1 MNENTKDAV
10 QTAMQ
15 ALYNR
20 NNGEVTASL
29 VLKAATNKRNA
40 LHCKFE
46 WDDSKASH
54 QYRLEQARRLIRIV
68 KVVPADSD
76 EPERLIHV
84 PRIEGGE
91 TQEGVYKTA
100 SVIIQSKSEFQV
112 ALESALN
119 RLRSAQSAVDEL
131 RSAAADDDTLS
142 KIMLAYEAL
151 STANNALSSVH

>member
-1 MNENTKDAV
+1 MNENTRDAV

-29 VLKAATNKRNA
+29 VLKAATNKRSA

-46 WDDSKASH
+46 WDDTKAGNE
-54 QYRLEQARRLIRIV
+54 YRLEQARRLIR
-68 KVVPADSD
+68 VVLIYED
-76 EPERLIHV
+76 EKPTRLIHV
-84 PRIEGGE
+84 PSIERIESS
-91 TQEGVYKTA
+91 EGVYKAA
-100 SVIIQSKSEFQV
+100 SVIIQSKTDFQL
-112 ALESALN
+112 ALEAALT
-119 RLRSAQSAVDEL
+119 RLQSAQRAVDDL